1 MPSVTIVLLRPAQGP
16 GSFVPDNNSEM
27 KTRYTLLVLVTSVMV
42 AAKAQTPIPASIFGT
57 NGCTDIP
64 FPGINGAFK
73 SHALQPDGELLLA
86 GWGTGGTFYACM
98 ARIDTA
104 CGELDPSFGQ
114 NGVLTHHFE
123 QRTICNSIAL
133 QADGKIV
140 GGGLIAA
147 SNAGSGQFPGVWR
160 YNADGS
166 VDNTFNGSGYNN
178 IGFSTGS
185 AVGEVEEVF
194 IDADGRIL
202 AAIMGNAQIGVFRYL
217 PDGTLDPDYASDGRA
232 EMSVGYTPFTDN
244 LGAVMDPDG
253 SVTMAAL
260 VGTSPFEP
268 YFMALARF
276 LPDGDPDPDF
286 GTNGLALHP
295 TVPTTAGTADG
306 AKDWSIVRRP
316 GGGYLVGYGVQL
328 GVTSPSVA
336 AFLEDGAIDQTFG
349 TDGIYHFTDE
359 NAAGSGLWMEADG
372 SALLFLKHNS
382 NSGPGAIVK
391 LTPSGERDASFGN
404 NGLLLVPFG
413 APQDGRG
420 FVHGFRLPGG
430 DLMAYGS
437 NSNTGQGSVVRFS
450 LDVEENALPVIS
462 YEFPDLIVSGGGSA
476 QWFLDGAP
484 INGATT
490 SSYTPTQNGTYTVEM
505 NSFGCVNTSPPF
517 QFLSTGLSDM
527 QDHGIAIRQEMAAG
541 LLFVT
546 NDGADMP
553 WHVLDASGRE
563 MQHGQLRTGT
573 NEVPLDNLRSGLY
586 LLRAG
591 RHVHRFVMP

>member
-1 MPSVTIVLLRPAQGP
+1 
-16 GSFVPDNNSEM
+16 M

-64 FPGINGAFK
+64 FPAINGAFK

-166 VDNTFNGSGYNN
+166 VDSTFNGTGYNN
-178 IGFSTGS
+178 IPFSSGFPP
-185 AVGEVEEVF
+185 GEAEEVF
-194 IDADGRIL
+194 IDAEGRIL
-202 AAIMGNAQIGVFRYL
+202 AAILGYSQLGVFRYTT
-217 PDGTLDPDYASDGRA
+217 DGVLDTSYSVDGRA

>member
-1 MPSVTIVLLRPAQGP
+1 MRTIP
-16 GSFVPDNNSEM
+16 
-27 KTRYTLLVLVTSVMV
+27 TLLLAFISAITN
-42 AAKAQTPIPASIFGT
+42 AYGQTPSPAAIFGT
-57 NGCTDIP
+57 NGCADITILPGETP
-64 FPGINGAFK
+64 FLK
-73 SHALQPDGELLLA
+73 SHALQPDGKLLVA
-86 GWGTGGTFYACM
+86 GWGGNGFPYVACM

-140 GGGLIAA
+140 GAGLIAA
-147 SNAGSGQFPGVWR
+147 SNGGSGQFPGVWR

-166 VDNTFNGSGYNN
+166 VDSTFNGTGYNN
-178 IGFSTGS
+178 IPFSSGFPP
-185 AVGEVEEVF
+185 GEAEEVF

-202 AAIMGNAQIGVFRYL
+202 VAILGYSQLGVFRYTT
-217 PDGTLDPDYASDGRA
+217 DGALDASYSFDGRA

-253 SVTMAAL
+253 SVTLAAL
-260 VGTSPFEP
+260 VGTSPTPP
-268 YFMALARF
+268 YFIALARF
-276 LPDGDPDPDF
+276 LPDGQPDTAF
-286 GTNGLALHP
+286 GVNGLAEHP
-295 TVPTTAGTADG
+295 TVIATPGQADG
-306 AKDWSIVRRP
+306 FKDWSIVRRP

-359 NAAGSGLWMEADG
+359 NAAGSGLWMEPDG
-372 SALLFLKHNS
+372 SALLFLRHNF

-391 LTPSGERDASFGN
+391 LTPDGEPDPSFGN
-404 NGLLLVPFG
+404 NGVLLVPFG
-413 APQDGRG
+413 APLDGRG
-420 FVHGFRLPGG
+420 FVHGLRLPGG
-430 DLMAYGS
+430 DLMAYGF

-450 LDVEENALPVIS
+450 LNAEANALPVIS
-462 YEFPDLIVSGGGSA
+462 YDFPDLIVSGGGSA
-476 QWFLDGAP
+476 QWFLDGTP
-484 INGATT
+484 INGATS

-517 QFLSTGLSDM
+517 QFLSTGLGELHDGGITVR
-527 QDHGIAIRQEMAAG
+527 QDMAAG
-541 LLFVT
+541 LLFVS
-546 NDGADMP
+546 NDGAAVP
-553 WHVLDASGRE
+553 WQLLDASGRE
-563 MQHGQLRTGT
+563 MQHGLLRTGT
-573 NEVPLDNLRSGLY
+573 NEVPLANLRSGLY

-591 RHVHRFVMP
+591 RHVHRFVKP